1 MLAFAMTLAIMSTI
15 VEMMFAAN
23 FKAWREAAHRY
34 KAVNM
39 IISLSLSFIIGI
51 AFGAGGLI
59 AMTAGMIS
67 TVLSVPGYAFL
78 HWNMDSPKA
87 TSLGTTRTN
96 HTKAI
101 AKHKYDKT
109 KEVTNDLAKVAY
121 GTAKVVTAPV
131 WIPRKI
137 NHSYKNFKKARAT

>member
-15 VEMMFAAN
+15 VEMMFAVN
-23 FKAWREAAHRY
+23 FRSWREAAHKY

-39 IISLSLSFIIGI
+39 IISLFLSFVIGM

-59 AMTAGMIS
+59 AMTAGMMS
-67 TVLSVPGYAFL
+67 TVLSIPGYAFL

-87 TSLGTTRTN
+87 RSLGTTRTN
-96 HTKAI
+96 NAKKI
-101 AKHKYDKT
+101 AKNKYEKT
-109 KEVTNDLAKVAY
+109 KEVTNDLGKVAY

-137 NHSYKNFKKARAT
+137 SNKYKSYKEARAA

>member
-15 VEMMFAAN
+15 VEMMFAVN
-23 FKAWREAAHRY
+23 FKSWREAAHKY

-39 IISLSLSFIIGI
+39 IISLLLSFAIGMM
-51 AFGAGGLI
+51 FGAGGLI

-67 TVLSVPGYAFL
+67 TVLSIPGYAFL
-78 HWNMDSPKA
+78 YWNMDSPKA
-87 TSLGTTRTN
+87 ASLGTTRTN
-96 HTKAI
+96 HTKNV
-101 AKHKYDKT
+101 AKKKFEKT
-109 KEVTNDLAKVAY
+109 KEVSNDLAKVAY

-137 NHSYKNFKKARAT
+137 NNKYKTFKKARAA

>member
-23 FKAWREAAHRY
+23 FKAWREAAYKY

-39 IISLSLSFIIGI
+39 IISLVLSFTIGI
-51 AFGAGGLI
+51 MFGAGGLI

-87 TSLGTTRTN
+87 TSLGTTRTT
-96 HTKAI
+96 HTKTV
-101 AKHKYDKT
+101 AKKKFEKT
-109 KEVTNDLAKVAY
+109 KEVSNDLAKVAY

-131 WIPRKI
+131 WIPRQI
-137 NHSYKNFKKARAT
+137 NNKYKTFKKARAA